1 MTGDAYYPHKFESCL
16 FESLALRPKAC
27 AAVGLP
33 TAALLCTWILYA
45 IFAVPNVDRV
55 VSVRSPALD
64 SKSVLSPS
72 DSRFAFYFSPGT
84 FPQDAIRSLADRPA
98 ALASLQPA
106 TSEMTTM
113 PRERPA
119 SQLGERST
127 PQRSTEP
134 RAPQR
139 QAIALGARAQSD
151 ESPAKRP
158 DDNTTLFQKFF
169 EKVFGNPVPA
179 SVTLAYA
186 SPDVGQLGDGAITV
200 GRYDRWTAV
209 YDISAHTVYMP
220 DGTKLEAH
228 SGLGTLLDDPEHVD
242 EKDRG
247 ATPPNVYDLSLR
259 ERPFHG
265 MRALRLKPVDG
276 ERALGRTGLLAHG
289 FLIGPNGES
298 NGCVSFRD
306 YDAFLQ
312 AYMNHQ
318 IRRLAVVPRVDR
330 S

>member
-1 MTGDAYYPHKFESCL
+1 
-16 FESLALRPKAC
+16 
-27 AAVGLP
+27 
-33 TAALLCTWILYA
+33 
-45 IFAVPNVDRV
+45 
-55 VSVRSPALD
+55 
-64 SKSVLSPS
+64 
-72 DSRFAFYFSPGT
+72 
-84 FPQDAIRSLADRPA
+84 
-98 ALASLQPA
+98 
-106 TSEMTTM
+106 
-113 PRERPA
+113 
-119 SQLGERST
+119 
-127 PQRSTEP
+127 
-134 RAPQR
+134 
-139 QAIALGARAQSD
+139 
-151 ESPAKRP
+151 
-158 DDNTTLFQKFF
+158 
-169 EKVFGNPVPA
+169 
-179 SVTLAYA
+179 
-186 SPDVGQLGDGAITV
+186 
-200 GRYDRWTAV
+200 
-209 YDISAHTVYMP
+209 MP

-276 ERALGRTGLLAHG
+276 ERALGRTGLLAHS
-289 FLIGPNGES
+289 FMIGPNGES